1 MTPVISSLAQT
12 PANVQSYWQ
21 VFPVAESKL
30 EDVPKKMYQDSTLT
44 LSQRHLSRSL
54 LLVNPE
60 FQPIGD
66 FADRK
71 GFYPT
76 ILLATAATTPA
87 FD

>member
-1 MTPVISSLAQT
+1 MLAGF
-12 PANVQSYWQ
+12 QSYVR
-21 VFPVAESKL
+21 VFPAAESKL
-30 EDVPKKMYQDSTLT
+30 EGVPKKMYQDSTLT
-44 LSQRHLSRSL
+44 LSQKHLSRSL
-54 LLVNPE
+54 LFVNPE

-71 GFYPT
+71 GFHPT